1 MTHIPILIW
10 NEDVKKLYS
19 HNFTSLLRNFMS
31 SINHYHLQA
40 LQSQKKYIGCFHMLY
55 TLLVTTV
62 VIELEKFNTAKT
74 KLRHCTQSS
83 SSPFS
88 VSS

>member
-1 MTHIPILIW
+1 
-10 NEDVKKLYS
+10 
-19 HNFTSLLRNFMS
+19 
-31 SINHYHLQA
+31 
-40 LQSQKKYIGCFHMLY
+40 MLY